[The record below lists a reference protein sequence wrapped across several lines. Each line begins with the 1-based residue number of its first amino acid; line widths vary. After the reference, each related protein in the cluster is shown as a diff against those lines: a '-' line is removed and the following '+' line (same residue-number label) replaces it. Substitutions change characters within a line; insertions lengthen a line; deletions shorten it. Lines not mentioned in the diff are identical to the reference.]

1 MKKCLVLSENTYSPS
16 TTIRSLFRN
25 IGAMEVAKHFRNQDI
40 DTTHIEWFSSWEHDK
55 LLDIIQHWF
64 KDSTQ
69 QYIAIS
75 VTFSL
80 ETVILIRPVLD
91 AIRKQFPNVQI
102 IVGGNRNH
110 DSRLEEFIDYIFLGR
125 SMEMLDAWINDEDMH
140 RFASNNPKV
149 LINHNVNFEH
159 DVPVLPDIL
168 DTDLLTPTDIL
179 GFEIGIGCKFNCSF
193 CSYPLRGVK
202 DPLLAES
209 ERIRNFLQTA
219 YDKYGVH
226 NFYIADDTL
235 NEQDEKLEVL
245 ANAVEKL
252 TYKPNIVSYFRLDLI
267 NSRPQQ
273 LKLLKRCNLKGINL
287 GIETLTPAAA
297 KTIRKSGDTEK
308 LVSALKD
315 LQTYTPSSF
324 ISTGMIVGLTG
335 DTEPNVFKNITF
347 LKQSGLVH
355 GISPYNLTIQSSRSG
370 TYEDSHLSEFS
381 KNPERFGY
389 TLFGNQDE
397 DYRKDQPNH
406 INTYKWK
413 NDWCTDEQALTITQ
427 ELVSQLNNSNFPVVT
442 AFEWIVLLTVGVAK
456 DISEFRLAS
465 NGHVWSSVESK
476 IQKHKTEYIKNKI
489 ELIKA

>member
-25 IGAMEVAKHFRNQDI
+25 IGAMEVAKHFRNQGI
-40 DTTHIEWFSSWEHDK
+40 KTSHIEWFCSWEHDDLFDVISK
-55 LLDIIQHWF
+55 WF
-64 KDSTQ
+64 SDSTQ
-69 QYIAIS
+69 QYIALS

-91 AIRKQFPNVQI
+91 AIREKYPGVQI

-110 DSRLEEFIDYIFLGR
+110 DSRLEEFIDYVFLGR
-125 SMEMLDAWINDEDMH
+125 SMEMLDAWINGQDMH
-140 RFASNNPKV
+140 RFATSNPKV
-149 LINHNVNFEH
+149 LVNHAVKFEH
-159 DVPVLPDIL
+159 DVPVLPEVHDS
-168 DTDLLTPTDIL
+168 DLLTDKDIL

-209 ERIRNFLQTA
+209 ERIRSFMQSV

-235 NEQDEKLEVL
+235 NEQDEKLNIL
-245 ANAVEKL
+245 ADAVEKL
-252 TYKPNIVSYFRLDLI
+252 TYEPNIVSYFRLDLI

-273 LKLLKRCNLKGINL
+273 LELMKRCKIKGINL

-297 KTIRKSGDTEK
+297 KTIRKSGDMNK
-308 LVSALKD
+308 LVKALHD
-315 LQTYTPSSF
+315 LREHTPDSF

-335 DTEPNVFKNITF
+335 DTESSVYKNITF
-347 LKQSGLVH
+347 LKHSGLVH
-355 GISPYNLTIQSSRSG
+355 GISPYNLTIQASRSG
-370 TYEDSHLSEFS
+370 VYEDSHLSEFS

-389 TLFGNQDE
+389 TLIEQQSE
-397 DYRKDQPNH
+397 DYRPDQPNH
-406 INTYKWK
+406 INTYKWT
-413 NDWCTDEQALTITQ
+413 NDWCTDDKALSITQ
-427 ELVSQLNNSNFPVVT
+427 DLVSMLSESDFPVVT
-442 AFEWIVLLTVGVAK
+442 AFEWIVLLTVGVTK

-465 NGHVWSSVESK
+465 NGHVWSLVESR
-476 IQKHKTEYIKNKI
+476 INKHKTEYIKNKI
-489 ELIKA
+489 NQF